1 MFSIVDFDKAV
12 AMLSRGRQDL
22 KDHEIRRNSQAKTRG
37 EQRAGILELSVLQFM
52 HQAHSETSIS

>member
-1 MFSIVDFDKAV
+1 MVEIVDFDKAV

-22 KDHEIRRNSQAKTRG
+22 RDHEVGRNSQAKTRG
-37 EQRAGILELSVLQFM
+37 EQRADILELSILLFG